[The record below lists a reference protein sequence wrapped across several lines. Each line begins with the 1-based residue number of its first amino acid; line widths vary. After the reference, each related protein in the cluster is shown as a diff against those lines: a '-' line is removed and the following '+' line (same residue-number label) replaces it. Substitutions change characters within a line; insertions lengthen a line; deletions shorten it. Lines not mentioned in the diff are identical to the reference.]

1 MELLDRYLEAV
12 KKHLP
17 WKRQDDIIAELRANL
32 EAQLEDKQEA
42 LGRPLTQGESE
53 DWLRQIGLPRQVA
66 ARYQPQ
72 RYLIGPAIF
81 GAYIHVLRTALLWAG
96 MIYIVANVIQ
106 IAATG
111 GEAAQ
116 ASWVLLGVPGLLFT
130 VAAWVTLVFIVLEAV
145 GRQFPEKMPKELQEL
160 LGDSTKW
167 SPAEL
172 PALEKAQAKGKRP
185 RTYAMAVTEVVFGFL
200 ATGWLLL
207 IPQNPYLLMGPGAA
221 YLEASPFKLAPVWMT
236 FFWSIVALNLLQAVW
251 RWIDL
256 IRDRWQHP
264 GVVRKVVFKLGG
276 LVPLVILLAA
286 QPQACVLLK
295 HPELDH
301 ERLGAALEQINT
313 AIHRGFQIILAIVV
327 LELAWEAGNYFWKVY
342 RMQPGE

>member
-42 LGRPLTQGESE
+42 LGRPLTQGETE
-53 DWLRQIGLPRQVA
+53 DWLRQIGPPRQVA

-72 RYLIGPAIF
+72 RYLIGPAVF
-81 GAYIHVLRTALLWAG
+81 GAYIYVLRTALLWAG
-96 MIYIVANVIQ
+96 MIYIVVNVIQ
-106 IAATG
+106 IAASG

-130 VAAWVTLVFIVLEAV
+130 VAAWVTLAFIALEAA
-145 GRQFPEKMPKELQEL
+145 GRQFPEQMPKELQEL
-160 LGDSTKW
+160 LGDTSKW
-167 SPAEL
+167 SPSEL
-172 PALEKAQAKGKRP
+172 PAVDKAEAKGKKP

-200 ATGWLLL
+200 ATAWLLL

-221 YLEASPFKLAPVWMT
+221 YLAASPFTLAPVWMT
-236 FFWSIVALNLLQAVW
+236 FFWSIVALNVLQAVW

-256 IRDRWQHP
+256 IRGRWQHP
-264 GVVRKVVFKLGG
+264 WVVRKVVFKLGG
-276 LVPLVILLAA
+276 LVPLGILLAA
-286 QPQACVLLK
+286 QPQACVLLR
-295 HPELDH
+295 HPDLDQA
-301 ERLGAALEQINT
+301 RLSGTVDQINQ
-313 AIHRGFQIILAIVV
+313 AIHRGFQVILAIVV
-327 LELAWEAGNYFWKVY
+327 LEMAWEAGKYLWKLY
-342 RMQPGE
+342 REQPAG